1 MSPMS
6 LALGWGLA
14 LASGVTLFLVPALYV
29 TANDLN
35 RAIGRWRKSIRADHS
50 GATQE

>member
-14 LASGVTLFLVPALYV
+14 LSTIVTLFLVPALYV
-29 TANDLN
+29 TASDINRRISAWRQGRPASRDL
-35 RAIGRWRKSIRADHS
+35 REA
-50 GATQE
+50 